1 MLTSQCGHDN
11 DQSGNAKGRQENRP
25 LDPDGF
31 MLVFDQ
37 LREQVE
43 DGDSQPVDGVEQGAK
58 ENEDL
63 ERPVFVNVIQKRPDT
78 STKKRHEN
86 MHGDED
92 AHAQSPDA
100 MQDKGQVRTLSLVP
114 QACPQADISA

>member
-1 MLTSQCGHDN
+1 MLPSQRSADD

-31 MLVFDQ
+31 ALMFDQ

-43 DGDSQPVDGVEQGAK
+43 DGDPQAVDGVEQGTK

-63 ERPVFVNVIQKRPDT
+63 ESPVFVNGIQ
-78 STKKRHEN
+78 E
-86 MHGDED
+86 
-92 AHAQSPDA
+92 SPDISHPET
-100 MQDKGQVRTLSLVP
+100 MQEY
-114 QACPQADISA
+114 AW